1 MDPAYGVSR
10 EPMSSVTTDKANRI
24 PLVVVAGP
32 TASGKSEL
40 AIRIAEAFGGE
51 VINADS
57 MQVYRELEILTA
69 RPGPDDLA
77 RVRHH
82 LFAIQSLTEPCSAAA
97 WLERAVTVIGDVH
110 ARGRL
115 PVLCGGTGFYIRSL
129 LEGLVSIPEIPVH
142 VKTGSR
148 DKHAALGGKAF
159 RALLADRDPVT
170 AERLADGDTH
180 RLIRAWE
187 VVEAT
192 GRSLEDWKADDQVPA
207 LPFDAV
213 TIAVIPDREAL
224 YAACDG
230 RFIAMVGRRAMDEA
244 RRVVAL
250 DIDPSLPGM
259 KALGLP
265 EFLSHLRDE
274 ITFEEAIEHAQRATR
289 RYAKRQTTWF
299 RHQFIPKILVSAQ
312 YSKRIEEVIFPKIRR
327 LLLTPP
333 L

>member
-1 MDPAYGVSR
+1 
-10 EPMSSVTTDKANRI
+10 MSSASIDKADRI

-40 AIRIAEAFGGE
+40 AIRIAETFGGE

-77 RVRHH
+77 RVPHH
-82 LFAIQSLTEPCSAAA
+82 LFAIRSLTEPCSAAA
-97 WLERAVTVIGDVH
+97 WLERAVTAIGDVH
-110 ARGRL
+110 ARGRV

-129 LEGLVSIPEIPVH
+129 LEGIVSIPEIPTH
-142 VKTGSR
+142 VRADAGE
-148 DKHAALGGKAF
+148 KHAALGGKAF
-159 RALLADRDPVT
+159 RALLAERDPVT
-170 AERLADGDTH
+170 AKRLADGDTQ

-192 GRSLEDWKADDQVPA
+192 GRSLADWQTDDQAPA

-230 RFIAMVGRRAMDEA
+230 RFIAMVGRGALNEA
-244 RRVVAL
+244 RRVAAL
-250 DIDPSLPGM
+250 NIDPALPGM

-274 ITFEEAIEHAQRATR
+274 ISFDEAIEHAQRATR

-299 RHQFIPKILVSAQ
+299 RHQLIPKIPVHTQ
-312 YSKRIEEVIFPKIRR
+312 YSKRIEEIIFPKIRR
-327 LLLTPP
+327 LLLTPS